1 MFVIFPAPISLVL
14 LVICR
19 LVNDGWIGNWHMQI
33 IQRNVLLE
41 SVGAA
46 VASGIRLWKAKAPTA
61 LHSDNVG
68 LTEQNGDHAS
78 GLQEIGDAVI

>member
-1 MFVIFPAPISLVL
+1 MAKIKFPTPISPGTLSPL
-14 LVICR
+14 PAR
-19 LVNDGWIGNWHMQI
+19 QRWMNWHMQI
-33 IQRNVLLE
+33 IQRNVLE

-61 LHSDNVG
+61 LHSNNVG